1 MATQPNIE
9 LDPDDLPRPSLPP
22 APARRWTPAVKPG
35 VVTVPGD
42 MPRGP
47 VYGTPGPD
55 TGWALRIIRLVEG
68 DDVPV
73 PLRTLLAAFMSAR
86 AAARGRAP
94 IREDLEVAKVL
105 CGLGDGLPEYLS
117 ERRRRWLAELGHES
131 RKGGRALAEVGD
143 DLLLS
148 PDELRRAVAIRPG

>member
-9 LDPDDLPRPSLPP
+9 LDPDDLPRAPLPP
-22 APARRWTPAVKPG
+22 APARRWTPEVKPG

-42 MPRGP
+42 VPRGP
-47 VYGTPGPD
+47 VFGTPGPD

-68 DDVPV
+68 DVPA
-73 PLRTLLAAFMSAR
+73 PLRTLLAALMSAR
-86 AAARGRAP
+86 AAAFGRAP
-94 IREDLEVAKVL
+94 IREDLEVAKIL
-105 CGLGDGLPEYLS
+105 CGLGDGLPEHLS
-117 ERRRRWLAELGHES
+117 ERRRRWLAELRHES

-148 PDELRRAVAIRPG
+148 PDELRRAVAIRRG